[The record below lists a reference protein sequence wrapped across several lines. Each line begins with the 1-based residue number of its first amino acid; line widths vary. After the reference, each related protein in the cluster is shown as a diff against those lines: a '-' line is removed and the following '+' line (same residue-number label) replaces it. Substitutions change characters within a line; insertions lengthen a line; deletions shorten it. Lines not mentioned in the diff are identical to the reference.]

1 MERTTGS
8 LFIFLAYSPLSFFP
22 KALASWRGWESWGTG
37 ELCEWGSTDFF
48 TWLSAVTII
57 MTIRFSFSFGREMK
71 RSRLQMGEIMVGL
84 NNVPPKVT
92 PACRK

>member
-1 MERTTGS
+1 MT
-8 LFIFLAYSPLSFFP
+8 L
-22 KALASWRGWESWGTG
+22 
-37 ELCEWGSTDFF
+37 
-48 TWLSAVTII
+48 I

-71 RSRLQMGEIMVGL
+71 SSRLQMGEIMVGL